1 MTESTPLPNGVP
13 VAVPLIAGRRYSVQ
27 ARDAHSVYLR
37 TGAPSPVP
45 DTANPAWFHLTGDQS
60 SRIAT
65 VKVPTGEILWAVSF
79 DLSGADNPGLLVFDE
94 CD

>member
-1 MTESTPLPNGVP
+1 MTEAIELPHGVP

-27 ARDAHSVYLR
+27 ARFVQVYLR

-45 DTANPAWFHLTGDQS
+45 DTADPAWFELTGAQS
-60 SRIAT
+60 ERLAT
-65 VKVPTGEILWAVSF
+65 VKVPTGETLWAVSY
-79 DLSGADNPGLLVFDE
+79 DASGADNPGLLVFDE